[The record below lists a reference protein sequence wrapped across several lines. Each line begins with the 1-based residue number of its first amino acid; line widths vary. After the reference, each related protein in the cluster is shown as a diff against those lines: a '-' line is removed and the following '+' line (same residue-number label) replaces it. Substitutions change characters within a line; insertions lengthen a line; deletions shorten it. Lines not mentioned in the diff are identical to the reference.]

1 LKYDD
6 DICISKSSIIAY
18 MLCSAVS
25 STRNY
30 LKNFMKEIYL
40 CHTYL
45 RKTYL
50 CNGHTMVYYIS
61 YQIYILYSNDKL
73 EEYS

>member
-1 LKYDD
+1 
-6 DICISKSSIIAY
+6 
-18 MLCSAVS
+18 MFCSAVS

-40 CHTYL
+40 CHNYL